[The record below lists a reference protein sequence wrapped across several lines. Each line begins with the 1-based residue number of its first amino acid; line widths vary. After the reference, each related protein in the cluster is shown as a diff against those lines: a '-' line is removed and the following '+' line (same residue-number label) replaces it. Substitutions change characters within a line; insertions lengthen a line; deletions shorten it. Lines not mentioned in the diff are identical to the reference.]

1 MAGDVANT
9 PHSFVSPSTIGGSSI
24 TAPFR
29 WRYDM
34 PAPLILAL
42 LLNGAAAPQT
52 HPHSHDTTF
61 TRDSLILDHD
71 FTGSGLEFTRIE
83 LLEGQVYRIEV
94 DGGRDV
100 QIRALRSG
108 EQSPRFGRTEPYP
121 RASRTVSFEIIPFVT
136 TTYEIRVGEIQR
148 GVASLRVFRDANATA
163 RRQKLRGDS

>member
-1 MAGDVANT
+1 MLALLT
-9 PHSFVSPSTIGGSSI
+9 
-24 TAPFR
+24 
-29 WRYDM
+29 
-34 PAPLILAL
+34 LAL
-42 LLNGAAAPQT
+42 LLNRTATPQSV
-52 HPHSHDTTF
+52 HHGHDTTF

-71 FTGSGLEFTRIE
+71 FTGSGLEFTRVE

-100 QIRALRSG
+100 RIRALRSG
-108 EQSPRFGRTEPYP
+108 EQNPRFGKTEPYP

-148 GVASLRVFRDANATA
+148 GVASLRIFRDANATA